1 MFILGRLYPEIHVYT
16 RTDIPGDTCLF
27 RTVIPGDTP
36 DSETP
41 EQDMEEP
48 LWLRETLFTNFKSTN
63 QIIKK

>member
-1 MFILGRLYPEIHVYT
+1 MFILGRIYPEIPVYS
-16 RTDIPGDTCLF
+16 